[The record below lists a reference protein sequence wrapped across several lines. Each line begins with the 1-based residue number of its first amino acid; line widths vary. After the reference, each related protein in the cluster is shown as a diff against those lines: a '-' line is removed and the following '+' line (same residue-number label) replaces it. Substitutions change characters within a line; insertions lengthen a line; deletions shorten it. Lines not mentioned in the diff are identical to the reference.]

1 MQSMQKRTVL
11 IVDSSP
17 IILYYHG
24 ILMKRLHYS
33 VLSAASPD
41 DALWIM
47 QRTVPDLVLTGTT
60 FAHANGVDLIRKIK
74 SKPQTRNVPVVVLTS
89 AAGMEM
95 KAACMK
101 AGCAAFLR
109 KPVDPACLFL
119 TVQELTESTPRQYIR
134 IKTSIKTLAGNGRA
148 NGPAEKHDY
157 ATTLSEGG
165 LYLRTL
171 SPRPKDEL
179 IPVSMFFNDREIRAK
194 AIVLYSIPLY
204 NVTRDAGEFKEPG
217 MGLRFVEISEEDRS
231 FLRDYIREQL
241 VADIEIK
248 ESEEQAA

>member
-1 MQSMQKRTVL
+1 MLSSEKRTVL

-33 VLSAASPD
+33 VLSASSPD
-41 DALWIM
+41 DAMRIM
-47 QRTVPDLVLTGTT
+47 QRAVPDLVLTGTT
-60 FAHANGVDLIRKIK
+60 FAHASGVDFIGRIK
-74 SKPQTRNVPVVVLTS
+74 KNPRTGNVPVVVLTAS
-89 AAGMEM
+89 EGEEM
-95 KAACMK
+95 RAACMK
-101 AGCAAFLR
+101 AGCAAFMR
-109 KPVDPACLFL
+109 KPVEPDCLFR
-119 TVQELTESTPRQYIR
+119 TVQDLTESTPRQHVR
-134 IKTSIKTLAGNGRA
+134 IKTSIKTVTGNEAG
-148 NGPAEKHDY
+148 GPAQGHDT
-157 ATTLSEGG
+157 ATTISEGG

-179 IPVSMFFNDREIRAK
+179 IPVSMFINNREIKAK

-204 NVTRDAGEFKEPG
+204 NVTTAAGEFKEPG

-241 VADIEIK
+241 VADILIGEG
-248 ESEEQAA
+248 EE

>member
-1 MQSMQKRTVL
+1 MLSSQKRTVL

-33 VLSAASPD
+33 VLSASSPD
-41 DALWIM
+41 DAMWIM

-60 FAHANGVDLIRKIK
+60 FAHASGVDFIGRIK
-74 SKPQTRNVPVVVLTS
+74 RNPHTRNVPVVVLTS
-89 AAGMEM
+89 SEGEEM
-95 KAACMK
+95 RTACKK
-101 AGCAAFLR
+101 AGCAAFIL
-109 KPVDPACLFL
+109 KPVEPGCLFCA
-119 TVQELTESTPRQYIR
+119 VQDLTESTPRQHVR
-134 IKTSIKTLAGNGRA
+134 IKTSIKTIAGNGA
-148 NGPAEKHDY
+148 GGPAEGHDT

-171 SPRPKDEL
+171 SPRPKNEL
-179 IPVSMFFNDREIRAK
+179 IPVCMFFNDREIKAK

-204 NVTRDAGEFKEPG
+204 NVTREAGEFKEPG

-241 VADIEIK
+241 VADIVVGED
-248 ESEEQAA
+248 EERIA